1 MKNHKIMINF
11 SNFCKNGELYWEYQN
26 EGEDEYHTLKKENNK
41 IVAYVTEYEQDYTDD
56 YEI

>member
-11 SNFCKNGELYWEYQN
+11 SNFCKNGELHWEYQN
-26 EGEDEYHTLKKENNK
+26 EVEDEYHTLKKENNK

-56 YEI
+56 YEV